1 MVMNKRTF
9 QTTAIMNLLLIV
21 GVGALHTAALA
32 TMLSPKSLA
41 VQASVAGTV
50 DLQMVTLGDHIES
63 IAEVE
68 EVIEETLQHPHD
80 EEMVQ
85 MVAVNTAVQA
95 ADVVVPIEAPVV
107 KAKPK
112 PTPKPK
118 AVERVVKAPS
128 KPAKA
133 QAARTQ
139 GGRPFVAASRI
150 EFLKNPQP
158 KRPRAAH
165 RKGLRGNSVVIIELN
180 AQGAPTKVVLERSSG
195 HKMLDEAALN
205 AANGVKIRPYREN
218 GQAIAIRH
226 RIDYAF

>member
-41 VQASVAGTV
+41 VQASVAGTI
-50 DLQMVTLGDHIES
+50 DLEMVTFGDHMES

-85 MVAVNTAVQA
+85 MVAVNTAVKA

-118 AVERVVKAPS
+118 AVERVVKTAS
-128 KPAKA
+128 KPTQA
-133 QAARTQ
+133 QVTRTQ
-139 GGRPFVAASRI
+139 GGRPLVAASRI
-150 EFLKNPQP
+150 EFLKNPEP

-165 RKGLRGNSVVIIELN
+165 RQGLRGNSVVMIELN
-180 AQGAPTKVVLERSSG
+180 AQGVPTKVVLERSSG
-195 HKMLDEAALN
+195 HKMLDDAALT